1 MHAVLRTH
9 SAKGPR
15 TDFEIKLATA
25 HSRLEKSF
33 LEGGAV
39 LVSVV
44 EIINGLVE
52 SLDLLTGVLDGKTT
66 AETVKSLRRTVSD
79 LALLPERA
87 IARQTSFNQ
96 ILNLCASTSAH
107 VEEMRETIRYLR
119 TFAITVKITGA
130 GLDEFS
136 GFADEIRERIQSGA
150 EEIDRFASKLA
161 HMRSQL
167 DTARAFSDSIL
178 TDFRETIPKIV
189 TSLNTSSDQLAT
201 QHQSMTGIANEVKSV
216 TRNIQTKVSTVLSA
230 LQIGDITRQR
240 IEHVQTMFD
249 CLAEFLAEGS
259 VSDPVVRDGICQAVA
274 HLAHAQLQES
284 LDDFRMKCSAIFS
297 NLTSFTSDAAQVL
310 SLRDELNKSGGS
322 AENSV
327 LRKMEADI
335 VHACALS
342 NRVQDRSQESDS
354 FVSSVTESAQALLA
368 GIETIRAIKTDIH
381 YMALNSN
388 LRCSRLGDAGRSVN
402 VVSGELRTFAAKL
415 EVPADAIVEDM
426 RHVEEE
432 TAVLSRDDSDDI
444 SHIHEPLNDALSAI
458 QSVSSDMEKKL
469 EAFGSEGQ
477 IVFNRIGAAVTT
489 LDFERELGGL
499 LSECL
504 QIADRS
510 CGPLQ
515 PVSVIA
521 AAAQPLSQRI
531 FAIYT
536 MSQERDIHQRFLPV
550 NNGFAADAHHHAAAA
565 QDDEDDQLFADALF

>member
-52 SLDLLTGVLDGKTT
+52 SLDLLTNVLDGKTT

-161 HMRSQL
+161 HMRGQL

-189 TSLNTSSDQLAT
+189 SSLNTSSDQLAT

-249 CLAEFLAEGS
+249 CLDEFLAEGN
-259 VSDPVVRDGICQAVA
+259 VSDPMIADGIRQAVA

-297 NLTSFTSDAAQVL
+297 NLSSFTSDAAQVL
-310 SLRDELNKSGGS
+310 SLRDDLNKSGGS

-415 EVPADAIVEDM
+415 EIPADAIVEDM

-432 TAVLSRDDSDDI
+432 TAVLSRDDCDDI
-444 SHIHEPLNDALSAI
+444 SHIHEPLNDALGAI
-458 QSVSSDMEKKL
+458 QTVSNDMEKKL

-504 QIADRS
+504 QIADRAR
-510 CGPLQ
+510 GPLQ
-515 PVSVIA
+515 PVNVIA

-536 MSQERDIHQRFLPV
+536 MSQERDIHQQFLPV
-550 NNGFAADAHHHAAAA
+550 NNNFTAETQHHTTAA
-565 QDDEDDQLFADALF
+565 QDDDDQLFADALF

>member
-1 MHAVLRTH
+1 VQAVLKTH
-9 SAKGPR
+9 QAKGPR
-15 TDFEIKLATA
+15 TDFEVKLTTA

-44 EIINGLVE
+44 EILNGLVE
-52 SLDLLTGVLDGKTT
+52 SLDLLTGVLDGKTA

-87 IARQTSFNQ
+87 IARQTSFNR
-96 ILNLCASTSAH
+96 ISSLCSSTSSH

-150 EEIDRFASKLA
+150 EEIDRFAAKLV

-178 TDFRETIPKIV
+178 ADFRDTIPTIV
-189 TSLNTSSDQLAT
+189 SSLNTSSEQLAA
-201 QHQSMTGIANEVKSV
+201 QHQSMAGIANDVKSV
-216 TRNIQTKVSTVLSA
+216 TRAIQTKVGTVLSA

-240 IEHVQTMFD
+240 IEHVQSMFH
-249 CLAEFLAEGS
+249 CLEDFLAQGA
-259 VSDPVVRDGICQAVA
+259 VPDPVLANGVRQAVA

-284 LDDFRMKCSAIFS
+284 LDDFRMKCSAIFA
-297 NLTSFTSDAAQVL
+297 NLSSFTSDAAHVL
-310 SLRDELNKSGGS
+310 SLRDDLNKSGGS
-322 AENSV
+322 AEHSV

-335 VHACALS
+335 THACSLS
-342 NRVQDRSQESDS
+342 NRVQDRSHESDS

-368 GIETIRAIKTDIH
+368 GIETIRSIKTDIH

-415 EVPADAIVEDM
+415 ETPADAIVEDM
-426 RHVEEE
+426 RDVEEE

-444 SHIHEPLNDALSAI
+444 SHIHEPLNEALGAI
-458 QSVSSDMEKKL
+458 QTVSADMEKGL
-469 EAFGSEGQ
+469 EAFGNEGQ
-477 IVFNRIGAAVTT
+477 IVFNRISAAVTT

-504 QIADRS
+504 QIADRAR
-510 CGPLQ
+510 GQML
-515 PVSVIA
+515 PVDTIA
-521 AAAQPLSQRI
+521 AIAQPLSQRI
-531 FAIYT
+531 YAIYT
-536 MSQERDIHQRFLPV
+536 MSQERDIHTRFLPIG
-550 NNGFAADAHHHAAAA
+550 NGFANAEATQAAAF
-565 QDDEDDQLFADALF
+565 EDDDDLFADALF

>member
-9 SAKGPR
+9 SAKGSQ

-66 AETVKSLRRTVSD
+66 TETVKSLRRTVSD

-189 TSLNTSSDQLAT
+189 SSLNTSSDQLAT

-240 IEHVQTMFD
+240 IEHVQTMFE

-259 VSDPVVRDGICQAVA
+259 VSDPVIQDGICQAVA

-297 NLTSFTSDAAQVL
+297 NLTSFTNDAAQVL
-310 SLRDELNKSGGS
+310 SLRDDLNKSGGS

-510 CGPLQ
+510 RGALQ
-515 PVSVIA
+515 PVNVIA
-521 AAAQPLSQRI
+521 TAAQPLSQRI

-550 NNGFAADAHHHAAAA
+550 NNGFAADAHHQAAAA

>member
-1 MHAVLRTH
+1 MHAVLKTH
-9 SAKGPR
+9 PTKSLR
-15 TDFEIKLATA
+15 TDFEVKLATA

-52 SLDLLTGVLDGKTT
+52 SLDALTGVLDGKTT
-66 AETVKSLRRTVSD
+66 AETVKGLRRTVSD
-79 LALLPERA
+79 LALLPEQA

-96 ILNLCASTSAH
+96 ILDLCASTSAH

-178 TDFRETIPKIV
+178 TDFRETIPTIV
-189 TSLNTSSDQLAT
+189 NSLNTSSDQLAT

-240 IEHVQTMFD
+240 IEHVQSMFE
-249 CLAEFLAEGS
+249 CLEDFLAEGT
-259 VSDPVVRDGICQAVA
+259 VSDPGIANGIRQAIA

-297 NLTSFTSDAAQVL
+297 NLTSFTSDAAHVL

-322 AENSV
+322 SEHSV
-327 LRKMEADI
+327 LHKMEADI
-335 VHACALS
+335 THACALS
-342 NRVQDRSQESDS
+342 NRVQDRSHESDS

-388 LRCSRLGDAGRSVN
+388 LRCSRLGDAG
-402 VVSGELRTFAAKL
+402 
-415 EVPADAIVEDM
+415 
-426 RHVEEE
+426 
-432 TAVLSRDDSDDI
+432 
-444 SHIHEPLNDALSAI
+444 
-458 QSVSSDMEKKL
+458 
-469 EAFGSEGQ
+469 
-477 IVFNRIGAAVTT
+477 
-489 LDFERELGGL
+489 
-499 LSECL
+499 
-504 QIADRS
+504 
-510 CGPLQ
+510 
-515 PVSVIA
+515 
-521 AAAQPLSQRI
+521 
-531 FAIYT
+531 
-536 MSQERDIHQRFLPV
+536 
-550 NNGFAADAHHHAAAA
+550 
-565 QDDEDDQLFADALF
+565 

>member
-9 SAKGPR
+9 SAKGSQ

-66 AETVKSLRRTVSD
+66 TETVKSLRRTVSD

-189 TSLNTSSDQLAT
+189 SSLNTSSDQLAT

-240 IEHVQTMFD
+240 IEHVQTMFE

-297 NLTSFTSDAAQVL
+297 NLTSFTNDAAQVL
-310 SLRDELNKSGGS
+310 SLRDDLNKSGGS

-510 CGPLQ
+510 RGALQ
-515 PVSVIA
+515 PVNVIA
-521 AAAQPLSQRI
+521 DAAQPLSQRI

>member
-1 MHAVLRTH
+1 MHAVLKTH
-9 SAKGPR
+9 STRGSR
-15 TDFEIKLATA
+15 SDFEVKLTTA

-44 EIINGLVE
+44 EILNGLVE
-52 SLDLLTGVLDGKTT
+52 SLDQLTGVLDGKT
-66 AETVKSLRRTVSD
+66 ASETVKGLRRTVSD
-79 LALLPERA
+79 LSLLPERA
-87 IARQTSFNQ
+87 IARQTSFDR
-96 ILNLCASTSAH
+96 ILSLCASTSSH

-150 EEIDRFASKLA
+150 EEIDRFADKLA
-161 HMRSQL
+161 HMRGQL

-178 TDFRETIPKIV
+178 TDFRKTIPTIV
-189 TSLNTSSDQLAT
+189 SSLNTSSEQLAA
-201 QHQSMTGIANEVKSV
+201 QHQAMITIANDVKSV
-216 TRNIQTKVSTVLSA
+216 TRNIQAKVGTVLSA

-240 IEHVQTMFD
+240 IEHVQTMFQ
-249 CLAEFLAEGS
+249 CLEEFLAQGN
-259 VSDPVVRDGICQAVA
+259 VRDPVVANGIRQAVA

-284 LDDFRMKCSAIFS
+284 LDDFRMKCSAIFA
-297 NLTSFTSDAAQVL
+297 NLSSFTSDAAHVL
-310 SLRDELNKSGGS
+310 SLRDDLNKSGGS
-322 AENSV
+322 AEHSV
-327 LRKMEADI
+327 LRKMESDI
-335 VHACALS
+335 THACSLS

-368 GIETIRAIKTDIH
+368 GIETIRSIKTDIH

-415 EVPADAIVEDM
+415 ETPADAIVEDM
-426 RHVEEE
+426 RDVEEE
-432 TAVLSRDDSDDI
+432 TAALSRDDSDDI
-444 SHIHEPLNDALSAI
+444 SHIHEPLNEALGAI
-458 QSVSSDMEKKL
+458 QGVSADMDKGL

-477 IVFNRIGAAVTT
+477 IVFNRISAAVTT

-504 QIADRS
+504 EIADRS
-510 CGPLQ
+510 RGELL
-515 PVSVIA
+515 PVDAISAI
-521 AAAQPLSQRI
+521 AQPLSQQI
-531 FAIYT
+531 YAIYT
-536 MSQERDIHQRFLPV
+536 MSQERDIHLRFLPIGE
-550 NNGFAADAHHHAAAA
+550 GFVAGATATSSAAAD
-565 QDDEDDQLFADALF
+565 DDDLFADALF

>member
-1 MHAVLRTH
+1 MHAVLKTH
-9 SAKGPR
+9 SAKGQR
-15 TDFEIKLATA
+15 TDFEIKLTTA

-52 SLDLLTGVLDGKTT
+52 SLDLLTSVLDGKTT
-66 AETVKSLRRTVSD
+66 TETVKSLRRTVSD

-189 TSLNTSSDQLAT
+189 SSLNTSSDQLAT

-249 CLAEFLAEGS
+249 CLDEFLAEGN
-259 VSDPVVRDGICQAVA
+259 VSDPMIADGIRQAVA

-310 SLRDELNKSGGS
+310 SLRDDLNKSGGS

-415 EVPADAIVEDM
+415 EIPADAIVEDM

-444 SHIHEPLNDALSAI
+444 SHIHEPLNDALGAI
-458 QSVSSDMEKKL
+458 QTVSSDMEKKL
-469 EAFGSEGQ
+469 EAFGTEGQ

-504 QIADRS
+504 QIADRAR
-510 CGPLQ
+510 GPLQ
-515 PVSVIA
+515 PVNVIA
-521 AAAQPLSQRI
+521 TAAQPLSQRI
-531 FAIYT
+531 FAVYT
-536 MSQERDIHQRFLPV
+536 MSQERDIHQRFLPL
-550 NNGFAADAHHHAAAA
+550 NNGFTAETHHSAASAP
-565 QDDEDDQLFADALF
+565 DDEDDQLFADALF